1 MSMKQNANTAAKVF
15 RLRKQRNKARH
26 ELRLMKSARDNV
38 QAQLA
43 RERKTWEAQ
52 RREGLE
58 ANQAQAGTIQALRA
72 DLERERYDVAMG
84 KCQLRAATQAID
96 ALLAELDQLDSLY
109 DIRQRIEGLRSI
121 VRLPQPSDHHHHIH
135 VSMGEVATK
144 GTVSPE
150 ALVEA
155 LQADQ
160 PRTEPR
166 FGGILPTD
174 LLAER
179 RPQRTHDV
187 RDIDPQPSVHDAS
200 SSERLN
206 WFARKAQRTELL
218 GLLEDAWGI
227 IANAGPIEQDPPT
240 ATPGWSTAA
249 LRFREG
255 YHDLLRRLHPSPMV
269 EPARTEE
276 ELEDEL
282 LDARAAQAMA
292 EYQERT
298 GLTAEQV
305 AAKTARGLLDAIDS
319 PLADSTPEEVA
330 ALAALA
336 DTLAPL
342 RQYEPLSDPA
352 GIVTQDRA
360 TGQVVDDT
368 SAACEARIAPTGETT
383 AQPATGFAYT
393 PGSEAAS
400 AALAH
405 DGTTDAQAAQAARE
419 AALEA
424 GEHVCFKR
432 EPHLGHEWWD
442 DHEPDATKWFC
453 EGIPFPEPEVEPT
466 GDFTVRDTDGST
478 ATYAWDG
485 TEPISTTPAPP
496 PPIELEPERYE
507 ALLTYLREEL
517 DAEEPEADASDILE
531 ALGLWVPEEW
541 AQPTELEM
549 LAEIAPPTGAVD
561 RLVADVLAH
570 AKGGINNPGDWFLT
584 AASAFYPEL
593 GTYGSSQRD
602 HIWSMATE
610 LARQRITADH
620 TATAIILE
628 REQEALAVTTERV
641 GRFTETLAGYDAML
655 AQLGAPPA

>member
-1 MSMKQNANTAAKVF
+1 
-15 RLRKQRNKARH
+15 
-26 ELRLMKSARDNV
+26 MKSARDNV
-38 QAQLA
+38 KAQLA
-43 RERKTWEAQ
+43 RERQ
-52 RREGLE
+52 DH
-58 ANQAQAGTIQALRA
+58 AGITQALRA
-72 DLERERYDVAMG
+72 DLERERYDVAMT
-84 KCQLRAATQAID
+84 KRRLRAGAAAVTG
-96 ALLAELDQLDSLY
+96 LLADLDSLDSLH
-109 DIRQRIEGLRSI
+109 DIRERIDAIGVPLR
-121 VRLPQPSDHHHHIH
+121 RLGNEASDHHSHIH
-135 VSMGEVATK
+135 VAMGSTLRE
-144 GTVSPE
+144 TVGIEPTDAVRDAAGRLADALE
-150 ALVEA
+150 ARIEPTA
-155 LQADQ
+155 LYVDVF
-160 PRTEPR
+160 RG
-166 FGGILPTD
+166 GGILPTD

-179 RPQRTHDV
+179 RGSHD
-187 RDIDPQPSVHDAS
+187 
-200 SSERLN
+200 
-206 WFARKAQRTELL
+206 
-218 GLLEDAWGI
+218 
-227 IANAGPIEQDPPT
+227 PT
-240 ATPGWSTAA
+240 TAA
-249 LRFREG
+249 G
-255 YHDLLRRLHPSPMV
+255 KSMV

-393 PGSEAAS
+393 PGSEAAN
-400 AALAH
+400 AALAE
-405 DGTTDAQAAQAARE
+405 GTTTDAQAAQAGQE

-424 GEHVCFKR
+424 GERRCHNP
-432 EPHLGHEWWD
+432 EPHWGHDWWD

-453 EGIPFPEPEVEPT
+453 EGIPAPEFDAQPRPGESWEDMSERHAAYAESAGVPT
-466 GDFTVRDTDGST
+466 PTIGTEAMEDAIQAAVQAGTWTEGGFTVRDTDGST

-496 PPIELEPERYE
+496 PPIELEEERYD

-531 ALGLWVPEEW
+531 ALGLYVPEEW
-541 AQPTELEM
+541 AQPTELER
-549 LAEIAPPTGAVD
+549 LATIAPPTGAVD

-570 AKGGINNPGDWFLT
+570 AKGGINSPGDWFLT
-584 AASAFYPEL
+584 AATVLFTGM
-593 GTYGSSQRD
+593 GTLGSSQRD
-602 HIWSMATE
+602 HIWSLATE

-641 GRFTETLAGYDAML
+641 GRFTETLTGYAAML
-655 AQLGAPPA
+655 DQLGAPPA